1 MKRILPILLALVLL
15 TSLML
20 SCEKKPGA
28 EGLYTLKS
36 IDGAPLEEQFAPL
49 LDEGM
54 SMEDLL
60 SLFGLSS
67 LEEYFTIDLKAD
79 GTIAVTIAGE
89 DTTTGTWKQEG
100 DKITAVMDEGDPIVM
115 TWNGSEL
122 SFVEDGQNYVFIKK

>member
-1 MKRILPILLALVLL
+1 MI
-15 TSLML
+15 
-20 SCEKKPGA
+20 SCEKKPGS

-49 LDEGM
+49 FDEGM

-60 SLFGLSS
+60 SLF
-67 LEEYFTIDLKAD
+67 FTIDLKAD

>member
-15 TSLML
+15 TSLMI

-54 SMEDLL
+54 SMEELL
-60 SLFGLSS
+60 SLF
-67 LEEYFTIDLKAD
+67 FTIDLKAD

-100 DKITAVMDEGDPIVM
+100 DKITAVMDEVDPIVM